1 VTAAAQPPT
10 EQPEFTV
17 VRTEDLG
24 EDERAAIIALCN
36 DAFAAYDE
44 PSDFRLLFQLVP
56 PGSTHVLMRLAGQL
70 AGHACWE
77 TRWLQPG
84 DRPPLRTAY
93 VEAVCVAPAHQGRG
107 LGSALM
113 ERVAAEIVECGD
125 FELAALS
132 PARPSFYRR
141 LGWEPW
147 IGPLAIRSEQGLDP
161 TPDDECVLI
170 LRLPRTPDLDLTA
183 LLTAEWRPGEPW

>member
-1 VTAAAQPPT
+1 MTSSPHLPAS
-10 EQPEFTV
+10 QPEFTV
-17 VRTEDLG
+17 VSTDDLDEG
-24 EDERAAIIALCN
+24 ERAAIIALCN
-36 DAFAAYDE
+36 AAFAAED
-44 PSDFRLLFQLVP
+44 PTADFQALFQLVP
-56 PGSTHVLMRLAGQL
+56 PGSTHVLMRLAGEL
-70 AGHACWE
+70 VGHACWV

-113 ERVAAEIVECGD
+113 EHVSDEIVHSED

-147 IGPLAIRSEQGLDP
+147 TGPFAIRTERGLDP

-170 LRLPRTPDLDLTA
+170 LRLPRSPNIDLST

>member
-1 VTAAAQPPT
+1 MTAAGQPPAG
-10 EQPEFTV
+10 QPQFAV
-17 VRTEDLG
+17 VRTDDLG
-24 EDERAAIIALCN
+24 EGERAAIIALCN
-36 DAFAAYDE
+36 AAFAAADD
-44 PSDFRLLFQLVP
+44 PADFQALFQFVP
-56 PGSTHVLMRLAGQL
+56 PGSTHILAHLAGEL
-70 AGHACWE
+70 VGHACWV

-107 LGSALM
+107 LGSTLM
-113 ERVAAEIVECGD
+113 ERVAAEIARCEA

-147 IGPLAIRSEQGLDP
+147 TGPLAIRTERGLDP

>member
-1 VTAAAQPPT
+1 MTTRADPPSPSAA
-10 EQPEFTV
+10 
-17 VRTEDLG
+17 D
-24 EDERAAIIALCN
+24 DAAPGAR
-36 DAFAAYDE
+36 E
-44 PSDFRLLFQLVP
+44 TPGTPSR
-56 PGSTHVLMRLAGQL
+56 
-70 AGHACWE
+70 
-77 TRWLQPG
+77 
-84 DRPPLRTAY
+84 
-93 VEAVCVAPAHQGRG
+93 
-107 LGSALM
+107 
-113 ERVAAEIVECGD
+113 
-125 FELAALS
+125 